1 MNVRQLQA
9 FCAVMEKGGISEA
22 ARALCIS
29 QPAVTKS
36 IRLLEQLLQ
45 IELFKRTAGKIYP
58 SIEAQ
63 KLYPTAKRVFE
74 DLMAVDRL
82 VNELRTGHAGQL
94 RIASSFALTA
104 AFIPEAIQLFHKKR
118 ALIDIRFMALP
129 PRQVAELVA
138 TRAVDLGVLYEPP
151 ELPNLRQIPLCDAEV
166 VCVLPKGH
174 YFEDRDEIHA
184 GDLIEHTLISF
195 SPQSYAGGL
204 LQKHCAADGIPWV
217 VAIEVNQAT
226 AALSMVEAGIAIA
239 VVDPFAVINSRAQN
253 IVVKPFRP
261 QTILHS
267 LAIFTDDDRN
277 SALRSEFVTA
287 LSEVATRYAGRIPA
301 ALATST

>member
-9 FCAVMEKGGISEA
+9 FCAVMEKGGVSEA
-22 ARALCIS
+22 ARALHIS

-45 IELFKRTAGKIYP
+45 IELFKRAGGKIHP
-58 SIEAQ
+58 TIEAQ

-74 DLMAVDRL
+74 DLMGVKQL
-82 VNELRTGHAGQL
+82 VSELRSGHTGQL
-94 RIASSFALTA
+94 RIASSYALTS
-104 AFIPEAIQLFHKKR
+104 AFIPEAIQAFHKKR
-118 ALIDIRFMALP
+118 AVTDIRFMALP

-138 TRAVDLGVLYEPP
+138 THAVDLGVLYEPP
-151 ELPNLRQIPLCDAEV
+151 EASNLQQVPLCDAEI

-174 YFEDRDEIHA
+174 HFEDRNEIHA
-184 GDLIEHTLISF
+184 SDLIEHTLISF

-204 LQKHCAADGIPWV
+204 LEKNCVADSVPWV

-253 IVVKPFRP
+253 IIVKPFRP
-261 QTILHS
+261 RTVLHS
-267 LAIFTDDDRN
+267 RAIYATHQN
-277 SALRSEFVTA
+277 SELCNEFITA
-287 LSEVATRYAGRIPA
+287 LNEVVAKHSGHMPNFLR
-301 ALATST
+301 